1 MGFLLVKTVVIS
13 TGIVSTAMGLKL
25 TLPLLIEAAPSI
37 STFFFTCL
45 TPPYLYLLLNFIILS
60 IFATSKLTFHHN
72 HSPPESPLI
81 PPAEPLLYH
90 APEPLK
96 ISQNHYNGVVSEPF
110 LYEPPKSKL
119 LANETVTN
127 DENVRLKTT
136 VTVSE
141 ETVGLQK
148 KDSSDLDSAFSDENQ
163 KPPASAR
170 FSHRKA
176 AKASPEGGKVVA
188 LGVAKPKRQDTLE
201 STWRTITEGRPM
213 PLTRHLKKS
222 DTWDQPRR
230 SAAPLADL
238 NGGQAGSN
246 TPPPPPKMK
255 KSETFSGRENSGSPA
270 GGGGGS
276 SGGGRLRKEP
286 SLSQDELNR
295 RVEAFISK
303 FNEEMRLQRQ
313 ESLRQYRA
321 MVNGGAH

>member
-1 MGFLLVKTVVIS
+1 MGFLFVKTVVIS
-13 TGIVSTAMGLKL
+13 TGIVSMAMGLKL
-25 TLPLLIEAAPSI
+25 TVPLLTEAVPSI

-60 IFATSKLTFHHN
+60 IFATSKLTHHHN
-72 HSPPESPLI
+72 HSPPDSP
-81 PPAEPLLYH
+81 PETLLYH

-96 ISQNHYNGVVSEPF
+96 ISQNDYSGIVSEEF
-110 LYEPPKSKL
+110 LYEPPKT
-119 LANETVTN
+119 NETVTN
-127 DENVRLKTT
+127 DENLPLKTT

-141 ETVGLQK
+141 EAVGMQK
-148 KDSSDLDSAFSDENQ
+148 KDSSDLDLAFSDENQ
-163 KPPASAR
+163 KPPVSAR

-176 AKASPEGGKVVA
+176 AKASPEGGKMVA

-222 DTWDQPRR
+222 DTWEQARR
-230 SAAPLADL
+230 SATPLTDL
-238 NGGQAGSN
+238 NGGEGGK
-246 TPPPPPKMK
+246 TPPPPKMK
-255 KSETFSGRENSGSPA
+255 KAETFGGRENNVSPA
-270 GGGGGS
+270 GGS
-276 SGGGRLRKEP
+276 SSAGRLRKEP

-295 RVEAFISK
+295 RVEAFIHK

-321 MVNGGAH
+321 MVNGGVH